1 LYIST
6 THSVVSRALVV
17 EKEIKHKDKTVK
29 RQFPVYSKM
38 EKICYAVIIS
48 SRKLRHYFEAH
59 IIKVLTNQPLNNN
72 FGNKDSSGRI
82 NKWAMEQLEYVV
94 NFKKHSAIKSQ
105 ILADFVAEWDGAP
118 LHDRGQGAQNTV
130 GGLLRWSLGA
140 IGAGAAVVLLS
151 PSGIKLRYTARI
163 QFNSESDKCT
173 NNIAVYEAILLG
185 ICKLRPIRVQKCI
198 LCTDSNVVAGQI
210 EKECI
215 AREPTLERY
224 LGLVRKM
231 ENYFKRFTVEY
242 IEQIRLQQRGKDY
255 RIVKNELYKTS
266 VSGLY
271 SIASAK

>member
-1 LYIST
+1 
-6 THSVVSRALVV
+6 VVSRALVV

-151 PSGIKLRYTARI
+151 PSGIKLRYTARM

-198 LCTDSNVVAGQI
+198 LRTDSNVVAGQI